1 MNRCVGIKCN
11 RVCGKGSGLARRRH
25 RVPVWLVFVLVGGAA
40 PGLSAADTGSVTDGY
55 ETSNAPSAS
64 DGRHWNDEI
73 WDLLQLIFAALGYID
88 VEASADLEQKLLSF
102 SEHWAAQG
110 LPEDMSAQTAFM
122 TLEALADLE
131 VLLLAEP
138 DQIPLFVRLEALTT
152 IASMREAILT
162 SLTATSFSGG
172 GE

>member
-25 RVPVWLVFVLVGGAA
+25 RLAACLAVVLVWSSTPALVASPEWEAETEVPGGA
-40 PGLSAADTGSVTDGY
+40 LTGR
-55 ETSNAPSAS
+55 S
-64 DGRHWNDEI
+64 DWNDQI
-73 WDLLQLIFAALGYID
+73 WHLLELLFAMMGYID
-88 VEASADLEQKLLSF
+88 PEAGVADLHQALLRL
-102 SEHWAAQG
+102 SENWAEKG
-110 LPEDMSAQTAFM
+110 LPEDMSAETALA